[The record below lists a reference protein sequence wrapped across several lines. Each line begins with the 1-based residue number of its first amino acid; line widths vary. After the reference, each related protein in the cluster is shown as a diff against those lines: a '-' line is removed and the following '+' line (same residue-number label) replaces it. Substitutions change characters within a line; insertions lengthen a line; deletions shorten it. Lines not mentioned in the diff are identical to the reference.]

1 MRNTMPYFC
10 HSCFFFSLLCAF
22 PCSFRLSWQQLWSWL
37 CKSPGWIS
45 RLLEAH
51 LPWWQSG
58 GSHLSTA
65 GGAGEFP
72 WPPDRHLWPHRQVG
86 WSHVSMPVISF
97 FDSWLKTNKQLE
109 KSIFLPLLH
118 SWHPFHKE
126 NLYLHWQQKWQT
138 SNNCSFIWYLLNRHT
153 VMNFP
158 CVGLQATRFVQNT
171 IDAAIIF
178 DEYKSFKKL

>member
-10 HSCFFFSLLCAF
+10 HSYFFFSLLCAF

-51 LPWWQSG
+51 LHWWQSG

-97 FDSWLKTNKQLE
+97 FDSWLKTSSWKRASSCPFSIADIHFIRKNYIYIVNKNDKLQTIAL
-109 KSIFLPLLH
+109 SFDIFLTDTLSWIFLVWASKLLD
-118 SWHPFHKE
+118 S
-126 NLYLHWQQKWQT
+126 YR
-138 SNNCSFIWYLLNRHT
+138 ILL
-153 VMNFP
+153 M
-158 CVGLQATRFVQNT
+158 L
-171 IDAAIIF
+171 
-178 DEYKSFKKL
+178 L